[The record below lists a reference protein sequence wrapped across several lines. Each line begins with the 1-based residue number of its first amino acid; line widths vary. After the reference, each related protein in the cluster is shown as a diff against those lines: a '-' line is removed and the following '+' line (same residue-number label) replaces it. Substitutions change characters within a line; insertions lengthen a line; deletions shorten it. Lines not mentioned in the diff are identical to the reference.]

1 MVKSLSLQ
9 LFITWETGY
18 IWRFIGHLLY
28 HKLFMH
34 ILCFMHWI
42 QIVLFCPGFFLYHF
56 FYNNIFHLQL
66 WEKMPGIT
74 LQHVNEGEN
83 EMYFKYLDKPS
94 MLK

>member
-18 IWRFIGHLLY
+18 IWRFISHLLY

-66 WEKMPGIT
+66 
-74 LQHVNEGEN
+74 
-83 EMYFKYLDKPS
+83 
-94 MLK
+94 